1 MGIDK
6 SFELGSYIATIFSA
20 ATAFFA
26 IRQSIMQ
33 RKLSIKPQLL
43 IKRIELSAE
52 NIDKNKFS
60 LSPFK
65 GSDLKIF
72 EPSIINTGSGSAL
85 NINIKWDYPY
95 ELKMR
100 NINEC
105 YKHINKE
112 AKLEYEIN
120 DKLGVK
126 CLEIN
131 TGEIILYPLNNT
143 DLIDFMAPI
152 NVEKDEY
159 KTRAPFSIFNIMI
172 NDAMTL
178 LHIENKLTKAVEGPS
193 LNISYTDV
201 EGKKYSLQ
209 YKSHFIVKQIT
220 ASLYTN
226 SISGILFFEGTKT
239 TLADRIKCLYNKPK
253 DIFNNFVRNK
263 CQNIKLRN

>member
-43 IKRIELSAE
+43 IKRIELFAG

-60 LSPFK
+60 ISPFK

-100 NINEC
+100 QLNEC
-105 YKHINKE
+105 YKSINKE
-112 AKLEYEIN
+112 AKLEHEIN
-120 DKLGVK
+120 DKLGVR

-131 TGEIILYPLNNT
+131 TGEIVLYPLTNT

-152 NVEKDEY
+152 NVEKKEY

-209 YKSHFIVKQIT
+209 YKSYFIVKEIT
-220 ASLYTN
+220 ALLYTN
-226 SISGILFFEGTKT
+226 SISGILFFEGTKMP
-239 TLADRIKCLYNKPK
+239 LANRVNHLYKK
-253 DIFNNFVRNK
+253 QKGIFINFVRNK
-263 CQNIKLRN
+263 LQNIKLRS